1 MQRRWQ
7 VLAQEGDRGVDGRGA
22 HEVVVV
28 QDQDTGGGQGSQVV
42 DLAGDQNEKDR
53 VASSASQA
61 NQAGESTASPAP
73 SPAAAPWSCPSA
85 TEGICVIPCPV
96 AIRRLT
102 YPTYP
107 TTR

>member
-7 VLAQEGDRGVDGRGA
+7 VLKQEDDRVMHGRGA

-28 QDQDTGGGQGSQVV
+28 KDQDTGGGQGSQVV
-42 DLAGDQNEKDR
+42 DQAGDQNEKGR

-61 NQAGESTASPAP
+61 NQAGESTASSAS
-73 SPAAAPWSCPSA
+73 SPAAVPWSCPSA

-96 AIRRLT
+96 PIRRLT